1 MPVVDSNNRKMISN
15 RYFLLVLFV
24 SVFLPVRAIQ
34 DYCSLKTYDAH
45 GSHLQFT
52 KEPSY
57 EEFAVVGRFKG
68 LHCCAKG
75 YSSIEW

>member
-1 MPVVDSNNRKMISN
+1 MTCDRYLLFGFVVIAV
-15 RYFLLVLFV
+15 VL
-24 SVFLPVRAIQ
+24 LPVFSIENF
-34 DYCSLKTYDAH
+34 CSRNTYDTN
-45 GSHLQFT
+45 GSHLRFT
-52 KEPSY
+52 KEPSR